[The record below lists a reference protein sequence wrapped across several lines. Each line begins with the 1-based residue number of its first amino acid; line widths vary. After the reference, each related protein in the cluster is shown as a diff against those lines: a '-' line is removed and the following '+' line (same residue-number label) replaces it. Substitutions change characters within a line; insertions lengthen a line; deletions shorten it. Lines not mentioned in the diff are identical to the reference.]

1 MNVPAVVLALVV
13 AVVIFVFIIPLART
27 KAQNESF
34 ISVSEYRDKARR
46 IYNPFAD
53 TLDHNRPNF
62 AMAETERDLR
72 AASKT
77 LNDVMST
84 AELQTTPDTGTHLGV
99 LREAVTA
106 QVPATNSVLQKAKQC
121 AHIKGRIA
129 GNMFTDPALK
139 ECGICLKEGTNYDQS
154 QRGKYMGG
162 LFIMSSD
169 KEYQEI
175 DAGDGPVQYLPT
187 VGGCDSANFF
197 ATKEGYEKGLNRLDC
212 RESGETGGFT
222 GSTADGRKVAVSKCA
237 QAPFSG
243 DNIFIYDPKNRR
255 FNVNLRV
262 ITPYGSGLTRVIV
275 NDSRGN
281 QVGYGATTTP
291 GQEFVIAIS
300 NVTELQDLSINV
312 AMETP
317 HRPSGNP
324 EVFQYIVNEAGTS
337 APGYMQTQGTA
348 AAICERI
355 GAQQATKDDL
365 ATAMAN
371 GAQNCNSGWAS
382 DFVGFPMRAT
392 ENHGYCGG
400 AGLVDYYGAWGNL
413 AHSWCKGIKPPPS
426 TKQSL
431 FYTAVQPFFVTLGSS
446 SSPSQADQPNKW
458 SQYGDSYQSPFY
470 RGILFQWEN
479 ATEPI
484 NRIAGFESSI
494 VGVNGVPTDMTTG
507 INRVLRKLGTYTG
520 SVMIRGPKPIS
531 GGLMGTNQYWL
542 WGNIATDQVV
552 RFDVKVPG
560 VFLDPVYPEDISV
573 APSGPLITKPE
584 TAVLLRIDPC
594 LEDDQKPGKYSLKC
608 LNNLF
613 VSSGGD
619 PVNGKLA
626 KENGGLA
633 QLNKRGDSD
642 AISNY
647 LMNLYSLVTTG
658 KDTSSVP
665 GNSTSIN
672 NAAQLLFGMDL
683 MTPCE
688 DVAQD
693 SQGNIMLTKK
703 LGSLD
708 SSCLDYLWMNTG
720 SDRSRYDEIPSKS
733 SLNST
738 YVSIAERYSGLRNT
752 EGSKTARTN
761 HPFQTCQRTGTLAPI
776 GKTGTENRSVN
787 GAIIVKATE
796 TRRAACAANPGD
808 LRCKTGSLVDFVQD
822 AYNNIFQNAN
832 KSVNADGEE
841 EHVTALSQCY
851 GIDKVPMP
859 VVVIAKQV
867 NGLAVWYDASDPYG
881 NGTVPAN
888 GTRIETWVNKAGNAA
903 YNAVATSSGYY
914 SAAKKSLYLNNNHY
928 NTNYPSNPTN
938 ETIFIVFNTD
948 TPSGTNYNAA
958 LLSGYTGARGVWV
971 GYTDGPGSGRG
982 AIGILSSDV
991 SWNAV
996 TPAGSYKYGTT
1007 GLAVS
1012 VVNGGSSSI
1021 SLNGSYNSSIARANY
1036 TSNQPTFLGAQ
1047 DGAGHRYNFAG
1058 HAMEILIYA
1067 TALSS
1072 ADIRKIS
1079 GYLRDKC
1086 SF

>member
-494 VGVNGVPTDMTTG
+494 VAVNGVPTDMTTG

-776 GKTGTENRSVN
+776 AKTGTENRSVN
-787 GAIIVKATE
+787 GAMIVKATE
-796 TRRAACAANPGD
+796 TRRAACAANPSD
-808 LRCKTGSLVDFVQD
+808 PRCKTGSLVDFVQD

-841 EHVTALSQCY
+841 EHVAALSQCY
-851 GIDKVPMP
+851 GIDKVTIPTP
-859 VVVIAKQV
+859 VPSTVS
-867 NGLAVWYDASDPYG
+867 GLLIWYDGSDPLG
-881 NGTVPAN
+881 NGTIPAN
-888 GTRIETWVNKAGNAA
+888 GTAIRKWINKSGNKAYDAYGNKP
-903 YNAVATSSGYY
+903 ATYF
-914 SAAKKSLYLNNNHY
+914 ARTKSLLFDNSFYTISY
-928 NTNYPSNPTN
+928 TGQPTTY
-938 ETIFIVFNTD
+938 ETFFIVFNNP
-948 TPSGTNYNAA
+948 TPNGGSRFI
-958 LLSGYTGARGVWV
+958 LSGMYGGRSVSAGGT
-971 GYTDGPGSGRG
+971 GSGVG
-982 AIGILSSDV
+982 SVGMDSPGMAWL
-991 SWNAV
+991 AQ
-996 TPAGSYKYGTT
+996 TPAGSYAAGTT
-1007 GLAVS
+1007 GLLVAYTKNSQTFVQL
-1012 VVNGGSSSI
+1012 NGGQTYSDRMYFPYQQPNTLI
-1021 SLNGSYNSSIARANY
+1021 GSYDGNPGVGNFY
-1036 TSNQPTFLGAQ
+1036 TGTISEIIIYNTSLSNG
-1047 DGAGHRYNFAG
+1047 
-1058 HAMEILIYA
+1058 
-1067 TALSS
+1067 
-1072 ADIRKIS
+1072 DIQKIS
-1079 GYLRDKC
+1079 AYLKAKWNL
-1086 SF
+1086 